1 MSANV
6 LFADDDCDEFLAPLD
21 RRLRKAGF
29 NVTTALTY
37 REAVQAL
44 EVAQGAKNT
53 RIHSLLVDIILPFDR
68 DGRGALM
75 SDLGMKLA
83 NHAAALGVSAVA
95 FLTVVRRD
103 EVADTFADLERT
115 YGDVRF
121 GYFDKTDLLS
131 RQELKNLIEFLGANG
146 P

>member
-6 LFADDDCDEFLAPLD
+6 LFADDDCDDFLAPLD

-29 NVTTALTY
+29 NVTNALTY
-37 REAVQAL
+37 RDAANAL
-44 EVAQGAKNT
+44 VVAQGAKNT
-53 RIHSLLVDIILPFDR
+53 RIQSLLVDIILPFDR

-83 NHAAALGVSAVA
+83 NDAAALGVSAIA

-103 EVADTFADLERT
+103 EVADTYSDLERT
-115 YGDVRF
+115 YSEVRF
-121 GYFDKTDLLS
+121 GYFDKTELLS
-131 RQELKNLIEFLGANG
+131 RQELKNLIEFLGARA